1 VIALN
6 IKPNFRKQR
15 GLTLISFGIVL
26 AAGLFVAYTAMK
38 LIPVYLEYHALLNA
52 LELVQD
58 DPGSADM
65 APAQIR
71 NRIINSLWVSYAS
84 DNIKHDHVKISRS
97 DGVKIRVK
105 YEVRKT
111 WIGNVDLVAHFDKTV
126 TLRR

>member
-6 IKPNFRKQR
+6 IKSNFRKQR

-26 AAGLFVAYTAMK
+26 AVGLFVAYTGMK

-52 LELVQD
+52 LKLVQA
-58 DPGSADM
+58 DPASADM
-65 APAQIR
+65 PPAKIR

-84 DNIKHDHVKISRS
+84 DNIKHEHIKISRS
-97 DGVKIRVK
+97 DGVKIRVA

-111 WIGNVDLVAHFDKTV
+111 WIGNVDLLAHFDKTV
-126 TLRR
+126 TLSR

>member
-1 VIALN
+1 MN
-6 IKPNFRKQR
+6 IKSNFRKQR

-26 AAGLFVAYTAMK
+26 AVGLFAAYTGMK

-52 LELVQD
+52 LKLVQS
-58 DPGSADM
+58 DPASADM
-65 APAQIR
+65 PPAQIR

-84 DNIKHDHVKISRS
+84 DNIKHEHIKISRS
-97 DGVKIRVK
+97 DGVKIHVK

-111 WIGNVDLVAHFDKTV
+111 WIGNVDLLAHFDKTV